1 MHPWPALSVRFVPDP
16 ERLAG
21 SGITRLRAAP
31 DRTSLSS
38 KRKHRQAD
46 EAPQTVGVERID
58 RSVRPCWITK
68 PAIRPAKPA
77 SAAINKPEKIN
88 GRTAAAW
95 GGSRTLSLPCHD
107 RERRSAI
114 VSRSASSRGV
124 GLIPNA
130 AVAAVESST
139 NGFRNW
145 YWVSRA
151 ARAIGLT
158 RPPTQS
164 TG

>member
-1 MHPWPALSVRFVPDP
+1 MSLRYQFALYQTRNGWQA
-16 ERLAG
+16 AG
-21 SGITRLRAAP
+21 MTRLRAAP

-38 KRKHRQAD
+38 QLQASPSRRGTPNRRSRK
-46 EAPQTVGVERID
+46 D
-58 RSVRPCWITK
+58 RSICQTLLDHE
-68 PAIRPAKPA
+68 AGNLAAKPA
-77 SAAINKPEKIN
+77 STAIKKPEKIN